1 MAAAGFEAGLA
12 AAVPGGVEQ
21 DRQAGGGPGGQAGR
35 GDADWWAGFFQNGAA
50 NAPLLPTPKSRMKTN
65 CGRQLTRSLLPATKR
80 DLEKL
85 EQKLETFM
93 SKFTDW
99 ADAEDAD
106 IAGIKDLLNGIA
118 AGIANLD
125 SLISAFQNSPGT
137 LSDADQ

>member
-1 MAAAGFEAGLA
+1 
-12 AAVPGGVEQ
+12 
-21 DRQAGGGPGGQAGR
+21 
-35 GDADWWAGFFQNGAA
+35 
-50 NAPLLPTPKSRMKTN
+50 MKTN

-137 LSDADQ
+137 LSDADQARLDAIASATSALKAQAAGISTTPPTAPTP